1 MEMQKNTHIKKEAGS
16 KEAKVFRKEGV
27 LYKELEGEGI
37 LFNSQDKAIHVL
49 NKTALA
55 IWKLCDGRFD
65 VQEIATEIATI
76 FEGDASDI
84 LNDVRKCIVD
94 FRKQQLL
101 K

>member
-1 MEMQKNTHIKKEAGS
+1 MNMQKNIHTKKEAGS
-16 KEAKVFRKEGV
+16 KEGKVLKRGGV
-27 LYKELEGEGI
+27 LCKELEGEGI
-37 LFNSQDKAIHVL
+37 LFNPQNEAVHIL

-55 IWKLCDGRFD
+55 IWNRCDGKLD
-65 VQEIATEIATI
+65 VHEIATDIATI